1 MYAPGVDRGE
11 AMRLINE
18 IAASDIWLTLTGN
31 IHTREIYMHTDVIEN
46 AEALLVSY
54 ICSNEKL
61 RERVITILKL
71 KNLL

>member
-1 MYAPGVDRGE
+1 MYAPGIDRAE

-31 IHTREIYMHTDVIEN
+31 INTREIFMHTDVIEN

-54 ICSNEKL
+54 VCSNEKL
-61 RERVITILKL
+61 RERLITILKL
-71 KNLL
+71 KNLI